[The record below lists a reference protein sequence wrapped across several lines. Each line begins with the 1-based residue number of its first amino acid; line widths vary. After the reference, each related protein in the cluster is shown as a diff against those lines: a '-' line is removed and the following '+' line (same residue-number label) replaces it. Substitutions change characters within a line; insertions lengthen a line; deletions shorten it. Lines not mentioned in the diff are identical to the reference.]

1 MPQTFKGTQ
10 LHGLT
15 RPGNRATFFALEAG
29 EIFITFVLLM
39 LAFIVALSLPS
50 PANAAENP
58 PPVFHYWHM
67 WTDTNGVSHLSKCE
81 MHNFVLKSMKPPAAP
96 QWQDRL
102 QAEGATVIV
111 TVQPAGWVGT
121 WHEDPKP
128 QWIIPLSG
136 HWFVETMDG
145 RRQEMGPGEVLFGED
160 QDTRPDSKGR
170 KGHLSG
176 TVGHEPTVLMVIQ
189 LKDAPTINQPCH
201 FK

>member
-15 RPGNRATFFALEAG
+15 PPGNRATFFPLEAG

-81 MHNFVLKSMKPPAAP
+81 MNNFVLKSMKPPAAP
-96 QWQDRL
+96 QCQDRL

-111 TVQPAGWVGT
+111 TF
-121 WHEDPKP
+121 KP
-128 QWIIPLSG
+128 SG
-136 HWFVETMDG
+136 
-145 RRQEMGPGEVLFGED
+145 
-160 QDTRPDSKGR
+160 
-170 KGHLSG
+170 
-176 TVGHEPTVLMVIQ
+176 
-189 LKDAPTINQPCH
+189 
-201 FK
+201 